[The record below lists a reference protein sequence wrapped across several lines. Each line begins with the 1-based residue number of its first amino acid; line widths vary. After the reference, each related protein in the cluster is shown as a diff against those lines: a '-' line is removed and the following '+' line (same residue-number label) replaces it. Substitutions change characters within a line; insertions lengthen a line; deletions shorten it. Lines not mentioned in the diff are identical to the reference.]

1 MNEVREIVTRAVVAK
16 GKKIFHVNERINPTN
31 DAFSILGCWVINH
44 NFEAELKEKKVDLKG
59 NFEVNVWYAYDNNT
73 KTDIA
78 RSTINYDGCIKVREI
93 ICDNIGD
100 NCDVIARVLQQ
111 PTCTNAIITD
121 QGIEIEVV
129 FEVLVEVIGETKM
142 MVTVFNCVDNL
153 EPDDDFENEIN
164 EDFLNDTPTS

>member
-16 GKKIFHVNERINPTN
+16 GRKIFRINERICPNN

-44 NFEAELKEKKVDLKG
+44 NFEAELKDKKVDLKG

-73 KTDIA
+73 KTDVT
-78 RSTINYDGCIKVREI
+78 RSTIDYDGCIKVREI

-142 MVTVFNCVDNL
+142 MVTVFNCADNI
-153 EPDDDFENEIN
+153 EADDDFENEIN
-164 EDFLNDTPTS
+164 EDFLNEPNN

>member
-16 GKKIFHVNERINPTN
+16 GRKIFRINEVINSNN

-44 NFEAELKEKKVDLKG
+44 NFEAQLQDKKVDLNG
-59 NFEVNVWYAYDNNT
+59 NFEVNVWYAYDNNS
-73 KTDIA
+73 KTDVA
-78 RSTINYDGCIKVREI
+78 RSTISYDGCIKVREI

-111 PTCTNAIITD
+111 PTCTNAIISE

-142 MVTVFNCVDNL
+142 MVTVFNCADNI

-164 EDFLNDTPTS
+164 EDFLNEPNS